1 LRRHSRPFGIQRLIG
16 PKAEELWANGP
27 FMTKEVASLDT
38 TMQRKAV
45 EAELLLLGFKN
56 RTLPLFKPVT
66 IWYK

>member
-1 LRRHSRPFGIQRLIG
+1 
-16 PKAEELWANGP
+16 
-27 FMTKEVASLDT
+27 MTKEVASLDT